1 MIVKG
6 HGLCHEGAAHD
17 ENGSYLGRYMNRIG
31 GGVSVNGYGFC
42 SCGVRS
48 ALLESTAARKRWH
61 RAHKSVVAWAEDNR
75 IISARTAIIR
85 IILSIILYVL
95 VLVIYKVLIIY
106 KVATWH
112 Q

>member
-6 HGLCHEGAAHD
+6 HGLLRKGSANDEEG
-17 ENGSYLGRYMNRIG
+17 NYLDRTGLG
-31 GGVSVNGYGFC
+31 HGFC

-48 ALLESTAARKRWH
+48 ALLESTTARKRWH

-95 VLVIYKVLIIY
+95 VLVIYKVLVIH
-106 KVATWH
+106 KLATWH

>member
-6 HGLCHEGAAHD
+6 HGLCRGGDAHD
-17 ENGSYLGRYMNRIG
+17 DKGNWLSGWKG
-31 GGVSVNGYGFC
+31 GHGFC
-42 SCGVRS
+42 TCGVRS
-48 ALLESTAARKRWH
+48 SWLTSTAARKRWH

-106 KVATWH
+106 KMATWH

>member
-6 HGLCHEGAAHD
+6 HGLRHEGASHD
-17 ENGSYLGRYMNRIG
+17 EEGNYLWPQWKA
-31 GGVSVNGYGFC
+31 GYGFC

-61 RAHKSVVAWAEDNR
+61 RAHKSVIAWAEDNR
-75 IISARTAIIR
+75 IISVRTAIIR

-95 VLVIYKVLIIY
+95 VLVIYKVLVIH
-106 KVATWH
+106 KLATWH

>member
-6 HGLCHEGAAHD
+6 HGLRHEGAAHD
-17 ENGSYLGRYMNRIG
+17 ESGSYMG
-31 GGVSVNGYGFC
+31 GGSVGYGFC
-42 SCGVRS
+42 ACGVRS
-48 ALLESTAARKRWH
+48 TLLESTAARKRWH
-61 RAHKSVVAWAEDNR
+61 RAHKSVVVWADDNR

-95 VLVIYKVLIIY
+95 VLVIYKVLIVY
-106 KVATWH
+106 KMATWR